1 MSGIQK
7 ENNDAIQH
15 AVDEII
21 LQGNEKLSV
30 KDETYEN
37 IDDEVDE
44 DDLYKLDKMSFDE
57 KEWQKRA
64 FESEQKYVW
73 YKNRMVWIVY
83 TKTK

>member
-7 ENNDAIQH
+7 DNNDAIQH

-57 KEWQKRA
+57 K
-64 FESEQKYVW
+64 
-73 YKNRMVWIVY
+73 
-83 TKTK
+83 